1 MEKDS
6 EDSQV
11 PLLDEKSESNNMSP
25 TVACHCRNASTPIRP
40 WTKGILFAT
49 FSLLAYIAVLLTI
62 VVATGSIHQLS
73 KEQFQPMRDRF
84 TLPRDLLEFEERQG
98 WYPLQFPWNQ
108 GPSDALDKIWGD
120 MLYALNIRI
129 KKEEVEFLGLNTT
142 NRVQLNG
149 GDYLGVIG
157 GYHHLHCLN
166 NMRIAIHWDYYKDK
180 YGNFSRQEVFSREH
194 SDHCIDTLRQALM
207 CHANAEVH
215 TAEWLDRAHELGDKE
230 LSGQSTTT
238 CLKWESLDKWAR
250 PRALRAG
257 EYSFRPGPYYGKV
270 YDHQGPNTE

>member
-6 EDSQV
+6 EESQA
-11 PLLDEKSESNNMSP
+11 PLLDRSSESDIKSSIV
-25 TVACHCRNASTPIRP
+25 TCYCCNAPTPIRL
-40 WTKGILFAT
+40 WAKLALLLT
-49 FSLLAYIAVLLTI
+49 FSLLVYIAILLTVI
-62 VVATGSIHQLS
+62 VVTGSIHPLS
-73 KEQFQPMRDRF
+73 KEAFQPMRDRF

-98 WYPLQFPWNQ
+98 WYPLQHPWNQ
-108 GPSDALDKIWGD
+108 GPSDEVDALWGD

-129 KKEEVEFLGLNTT
+129 TSDEVDFLGLNTT

-157 GYHHLHCLN
+157 AYHHLHCLN
-166 NMRIAIHWDYYKDK
+166 NMRIAIHWDYYKEQ
-180 YGNFSRQEVFSREH
+180 YGNYSRQEVFSREH

-215 TAEWLDRAHELGDKE
+215 TAEWQDRAHELGDKE

-250 PRALRAG
+250 PRTLKAG
-257 EYSFRPGPYYGKV
+257 EYSFRPGPYHGKV
-270 YDHQGPNTE
+270 YAN

>member
-6 EDSQV
+6 EDSEA
-11 PLLDEKSESNNMSP
+11 PLLDQTTESNDMNAR
-25 TVACHCRNASTPIRP
+25 VARHCCNASSPIRP
-40 WTKGILFAT
+40 WTKAILLVT
-49 FSLLAYIAVLLTI
+49 LSLLVYIAVLLT
-62 VVATGSIHQLS
+62 VLVATHYDQPST
-73 KEQFQPMRDRF
+73 KESFHPMRDRF

-98 WYPLQFPWNQ
+98 WYPLQPPWNQ
-108 GPSDALDKIWGD
+108 GPSDELDKLWGD

-129 KKEEVEFLGLNTT
+129 TKEEVDFLGLNTT

-180 YGNFSRQEVFSREH
+180 YGNYTRQEVFSREH
-194 SDHCIDTLRQALM
+194 SDHCIDTIRQALM
-207 CHANAEVH
+207 CHANTEVH
-215 TAEWLDRAHELGDKE
+215 TGEWLDRAHELGDKE

-250 PRALRAG
+250 PRALRPG

-270 YDHQGPNTE
+270 YD

>member
-6 EDSQV
+6 EDSEV
-11 PLLDEKSESNNMSP
+11 PLLDQSTKSDGVGPAMTCP
-25 TVACHCRNASTPIRP
+25 CRNASTPIRS
-40 WTKGILFAT
+40 WTKAILLVT
-49 FSLLAYIAVLLTI
+49 FSLLVYIAVLLTI
-62 VVATGSIHQLS
+62 IVVNGTAQPVRKELS
-73 KEQFQPMRDRF
+73 LPMRDRF

-98 WYPLQFPWNQ
+98 WYALQHPWNQ
-108 GPSDALDKIWGD
+108 GPSDEVDKLWGD

-129 KKEEVEFLGLNTT
+129 KKEEVDFLGLNTT

-180 YGNFSRQEVFSREH
+180 YGNYSRQEVFSREH
-194 SDHCIDTLRQALM
+194 SDHCIDTIRQALM
-207 CHANAEVH
+207 CNTNTEVH
-215 TAEWLDRAHELGDKE
+215 TAEWQDRAHELGDKE

-250 PRALRAG
+250 SRALRPG
-257 EYSFRPGPYYGKV
+257 EYTFRPGPYYGKI
-270 YDHQGPNTE
+270 YDS

>member
-11 PLLDEKSESNNMSP
+11 PLLDENTEDNEMSP
-25 TVACHCRNASTPIRP
+25 GVTCHRRKTSSPIRR
-40 WTKGILFAT
+40 WTKAILLVT
-49 FSLLAYIAVLLTI
+49 FLLLVYIAVLLTI
-62 VVATGSIHQLS
+62 IVATGIIQPLL
-73 KEQFQPMRDRF
+73 KEPTDLMRDRY
-84 TLPRDLLEFEERQG
+84 TLPRDLLEFEERQA
-98 WYPLQFPWNQ
+98 WYPLQHPWNQ
-108 GPSDALDKIWGD
+108 GPSDEVDKLWGD
-120 MLYALNIRI
+120 MLYALNLRI
-129 KKEEVEFLGLNTT
+129 KKEEVELLGLNTT
-142 NRVQLNG
+142 HRVELNG

-180 YGNFSRQEVFSREH
+180 YGNYSRQEVFSREH

-207 CHANAEVH
+207 CQPNTEIH
-215 TAEWLDRAHELGDKE
+215 TAEWLDRPHELGDKE

-250 PRALRAG
+250 PRALRPG
-257 EYSFRPGPYYGKV
+257 EYTFRPGPYYGKV
-270 YDHQGPNTE
+270 YES